1 MREWVKEWA
10 PRSPPLPP
18 DEVAIREPGWLPLRK
33 YLRGRKEVLFIRSR
47 TIFGDEGC
55 IQFVDGS
62 EEATSAR
69 EATQLARRLG
79 FKVTKRHVEHDRYHH
94 GVEYEARPPEDPQA
108 AGAPVFTCHPDIS
121 FGCLCA
127 RMPWDP
133 TGTWLVS

>member
-1 MREWVKEWA
+1 MA
-10 PRSPPLPP
+10 
-18 DEVAIREPGWLPLRK
+18 VALPLRK

-79 FKVTKRHVEHDRYHH
+79 FKVTKRHVEHDRYHG

-108 AGAPVFTCHPDIS
+108 AGAPVYTCHPDDQA
-121 FGCLCA
+121 GCRCA
-127 RMPWDP
+127 SMQWDA
-133 TGTWLVS
+133 TGTWLVGPRL